1 MEPLHA
7 SRSDCE
13 LMSVQPLRVLVLHNR
28 YRQFGG
34 EDAVMDAEVK
44 MLRANGVEVQVVL
57 FDNEVEPGHEMLGM
71 VQLGRRSAWSA
82 DSAHRI
88 SQQCRQF
95 RPHVAHVHNF
105 WMRLTAAA
113 HGACQAE
120 GVATVQ
126 TLHNF
131 RPLCLNAQFL
141 RQGVVCQDCLGKV
154 PWRGVLR
161 RCYRNSI
168 FSSAVVANMIMVNR
182 RRRTWQE
189 LVDAFVAMSEH
200 TRQQFIA
207 GGFPADRILLKPN
220 FIVDP
225 GMNEAPPSSSRSI
238 AYIGRLSPEKGVHI
252 LLAAWA
258 KLRSDKPAALLIV
271 GDGPARPAL
280 QQQARQLGFAE
291 PDVVFTG
298 WKTREE
304 VQALL
309 PSVRAWVLPSLWFEG
324 GGCPVSLVE
333 ALAAGRPLIVSG
345 LGGIR
350 EMVEDGGNGL
360 HCIPGEPQSLAEAIG
375 RILSDDALA
384 DALGLS
390 ARRTFETRHLPA
402 QNFQRLMEI
411 YAFARRHRDE
421 SAHCS
426 RDIRLNLPADSNAE
440 GEPQG

>member
-1 MEPLHA
+1 MEPVQP
-7 SRSDCE
+7 SRLAYESE
-13 LMSVQPLRVLVLHNR
+13 RGLPLRVLVLHNR
-28 YRQFGG
+28 YRQWGG

-44 MLRANGVEVQVVL
+44 MLRANGVEVRVVL
-57 FDNEVEPGHEMLGM
+57 FDNEVDRGQEILGTI
-71 VQLGRRSAWSA
+71 QLGRRSAWSL

-88 SQQCRQF
+88 AQQCREF
-95 RPHVAHVHNF
+95 RPHVAHIHNF

-113 HGACQAE
+113 HGVCQAE

-141 RQGVVCQDCLGKV
+141 RQGIICQDCLGKV
-154 PWRGVLR
+154 PWRGILR

-168 FSSAVVANMIMVNR
+168 FSSAAVANMIMVNR
-182 RRRTWQE
+182 RRRTWQDM
-189 LVDAFVAMSEH
+189 VDAFIVMSEH
-200 TRQQFIA
+200 TRQQFIT
-207 GGFPADRILLKPN
+207 GGFPAERILLKSN
-220 FIVDP
+220 FIADP
-225 GMNEAPPSSSRSI
+225 GTSQAQPSSSRSV
-238 AYIGRLSPEKGVHI
+238 AYIGRLSPEKGVHN

-258 KLRSDKPAALLIV
+258 SLRFDKPARLLIV
-271 GDGPARPAL
+271 GDGPERVAL

-304 VQALL
+304 VQVLL
-309 PSVRAWVLPSLWFEG
+309 SSVRAWVLPSLWFEG

-333 ALAAGRPLIVSG
+333 ALAAGRPLIVSA
-345 LGGIR
+345 LGGLC
-350 EMVEDGGNGL
+350 EMVEHERNGL
-360 HCIPGEPQSLAEAIG
+360 HCVPGAPESLAGAIG

-384 DALGLS
+384 DAMGLN
-390 ARRTFETRHLPA
+390 ARRTFEARHLPS

-421 SAHCS
+421 
-426 RDIRLNLPADSNAE
+426 RPK
-440 GEPQG
+440 P